1 MRTPGHAVL
10 NVALFAR
17 HGSPAVVAATVA
29 GAVLPDLPIVWLY
42 FKEKL
47 RGTPTEEIW
56 RVHYQKPFWSNLI
69 HGMHS
74 LPLAVAGLA
83 AGALLGQPAVAAF
96 FASALLHAL
105 CDIPVHGVDA
115 HRHFLPFS
123 QRRFISPLSYWEVGR
138 HARPVTFAEWALVA
152 AAGAVLGASWGWSAA
167 MISGLVLVNLYYAAG
182 FTRLFVAPEPVP

>member
-17 HGSPAVVAATVA
+17 HGSPALVAATVA

-42 FKEKL
+42 FQEKL

-56 RVHYQKPFWSNLI
+56 RVHYQKRSWSNLI

-74 LPLAVAGLA
+74 LPIAAAGLA
-83 AGALLGQPAVAAF
+83 VGALIREPVVAAF

-123 QRRFISPLSYWEVGR
+123 QRRFVSPFSYWEVRR
-138 HARPVTFAEWALVA
+138 HARPVTLVEWALAA
-152 AAGAVLGASWGWSAA
+152 AAGVALAASWGWTPATV
-167 MISGLVLVNLYYAAG
+167 SGLLLLNVGYAAG

>member
-17 HGSPAVVAATVA
+17 HGPPALVAATVA

-42 FKEKL
+42 FQEKL

-56 RVHYQKPFWSNLI
+56 PVHYQKPFWSTPTQ
-69 HGMHS
+69 GMPS
-74 LPLAVAGLA
+74 LPSAGGGLA
-83 AGALLGQPAVAAF
+83 GGAPAGEPVVAAF
-96 FASALLHAL
+96 FASALLPAL

-123 QRRFISPLSYWEVGR
+123 QRRF
-138 HARPVTFAEWALVA
+138 
-152 AAGAVLGASWGWSAA
+152 
-167 MISGLVLVNLYYAAG
+167 
-182 FTRLFVAPEPVP
+182 

>member
-17 HGSPAVVAATVA
+17 NAPAAVVVATVA

-42 FKEKL
+42 FREKL
-47 RGTPTEEIW
+47 RGTPAEEIW
-56 RVHYQKPFWSNLI
+56 RVHYQRPFWSNLI

-74 LPLAVAGLA
+74 MPIGAAGLL
-83 AGALLGQPAVAAF
+83 AGVLLGQPVVAAF
-96 FASALLHAL
+96 FASALLHAF

-115 HRHFLPFS
+115 HRHLLPFS
-123 QRRFISPLSYWEVGR
+123 QWRFISPISYWEVRR
-138 HARPVTFAEWALVA
+138 HARAVTLVEWVLVA
-152 AAGAVLGASWGWSAA
+152 GAGAWLAVSWGWSAA
-167 MISGLVLVNLYYAAG
+167 AISGLLLLNLGYAAG

>member
-17 HGSPAVVAATVA
+17 HGPPAVVAATVA

-42 FKEKL
+42 FQEKL
-47 RGTPTEEIW
+47 RGTPAEEIW

-69 HGMHS
+69 HMMHS
-74 LPLAVAGLA
+74 LPMAAAGLA
-83 AGALLGQPAVAAF
+83 AGALAREPVVAAF

-123 QRRFISPLSYWEVGR
+123 QRRFVSPLSYWEVRR
-138 HARPVTFAEWALVA
+138 HARAVTFVEWAIAA
-152 AAGAVLGASWGWSAA
+152 AAGLVLAATWGWGPAA
-167 MISGLVLVNLYYAAG
+167 ISGLLLLNLGYAAG